1 MKNFERVN
9 TEPGY
14 DHCGRINFMC
24 QSGGYVMVKRARAV
38 PFVLARAGIRYRNPY
53 QTRHTPRSR
62 NARLPN
68 PALAAQPEGCAAR
81 DQRTSPRTTADR

>member
-38 PFVLARAGIRYRNPY
+38 PFVLTLKDWAK
-53 QTRHTPRSR
+53 
-62 NARLPN
+62 LPK
-68 PALAAQPEGCAAR
+68 
-81 DQRTSPRTTADR
+81 TADEGRWAVVFNGRVEILKKVKG